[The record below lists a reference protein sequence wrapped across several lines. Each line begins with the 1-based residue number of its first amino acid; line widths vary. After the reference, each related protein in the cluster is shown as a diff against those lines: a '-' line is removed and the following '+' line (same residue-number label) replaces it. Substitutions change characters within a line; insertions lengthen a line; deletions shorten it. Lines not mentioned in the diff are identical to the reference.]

1 MSPAKPAT
9 PAQWLTDASLET
21 IICKTLRVH
30 GTPAQEI
37 EDARQDVYV
46 KVLVAL
52 EQRAAPADLEEMKN
66 LCVKVAHQHAIDLL
80 RKASVRARDL
90 VEECQPDEL
99 APLTSPVQQRD
110 PVDAKRQLEVL
121 AQLFRDNEMQPD
133 GVDILEGVASRC
145 TWAEIAEPLEIS
157 EEVARGRYRLMKASY
172 RRRMVKLGL
181 LPDMTPL
188 RLLVSKPGAIARLR
202 GAA

>member
-1 MSPAKPAT
+1 MSPVKPAT
-9 PAQWLTDASLET
+9 PAQWLTDASVEK

-52 EQRAAPADLEEMKN
+52 KQGAAPADLEEMKN
-66 LCVKVAHQHAIDLL
+66 LCVKVAHLHAISTV
-80 RKASVRARDL
+80 RKAAVRARDM
-90 VEECQPDEL
+90 VEEVEPDEL
-99 APLTSPVQQRD
+99 APLTSAVRQRD
-110 PVDAKRQLEVL
+110 PVDAERQLEVL
-121 AQLFRDNEMQPD
+121 AQLFRDDQMPAD
-133 GVDILEGVASRC
+133 GVDILEGVACGC

-157 EEVARGRYRLMKASY
+157 EDLAETRYRRMKATY
-172 RRRMVKLGL
+172 RRRMAKLGL

-188 RLLVSKPGAIARLR
+188 RLLVSNPGAIERLR